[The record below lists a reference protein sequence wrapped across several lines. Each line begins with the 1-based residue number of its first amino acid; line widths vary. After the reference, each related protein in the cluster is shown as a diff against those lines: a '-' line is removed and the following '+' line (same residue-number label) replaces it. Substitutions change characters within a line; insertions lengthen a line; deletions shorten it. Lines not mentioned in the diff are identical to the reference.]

1 MSKRGRIPEGL
12 GEGFRVGYASRQGAA
27 HLKEYTPNQ
36 DSAAVATIELKGL
49 GSVALMAVGDGA
61 GSARLSHFGSRAA
74 CDAAVARLVRQ
85 LARNPAIAVK
95 QHLLRSALQ
104 SAVRSGRRGVVTI
117 ARPAQMPGKP
127 LDAREYACT
136 IMVAAVSERLI
147 GVAHVGDG
155 CVVAGDG
162 EQWQVLSEPDNG
174 EFANE
179 TKFLTNPRNLPR
191 VTVVSRSDISCLA
204 VTTDGLQ
211 DVAFSRR
218 SLPYK
223 RFWTPL
229 YRAIS
234 RTSST
239 VPDPVLESLLQK
251 VDAAGKATDDCTIA
265 VCVSNDRKEG

>member
-1 MSKRGRIPEGL
+1 M
-12 GEGFRVGYASRQGAA
+12 
-27 HLKEYTPNQ
+27 
-36 DSAAVATIELKGL
+36 
-49 GSVALMAVGDGA
+49 
-61 GSARLSHFGSRAA
+61 
-74 CDAAVARLVRQ
+74 
-85 LARNPAIAVK
+85 
-95 QHLLRSALQ
+95 
-104 SAVRSGRRGVVTI
+104 TI

-127 LDAREYACT
+127 LDVREYACT
-136 IMVAAVSERLI
+136 IMVAVVSEGLI

-162 EQWQVLSEPDNG
+162 EQWQILSAPDNG

-223 RFWTPL
+223 RFWTPYIAHL
-229 YRAIS
+229 ADVRVRRRTEFSMPCS
-234 RTSST
+234 RRLT
-239 VPDPVLESLLQK
+239 LQ
-251 VDAAGKATDDCTIA
+251 ARQLTTAPSQSA
-265 VCVSNDRKEG
+265 